1 MNQVIEFTVLG
12 SPVAQARGRAVAM
25 KNGKGI
31 RVYDPKNVKDYKS
44 KFYSAACEVA
54 PAVPID
60 EPIAVWL
67 DIYVERPA
75 SWPKRRT
82 QACTKPDVDNF
93 AKAALD
99 AMESVI
105 YKNDSRI
112 VSLIV
117 EKHLSDKPRVDVRIE
132 VLGE

>member
-12 SPVAQARGRAVAM
+12 SPVAQARGRAV
-25 KNGKGI
+25 KCGDGI
-31 RVYDPKNVKDYKS
+31 RVFDPKKVKDYKA
-44 KFYSAACEVA
+44 KFYAAACESA
-54 PAVPID
+54 PTVPID

-112 VSLIV
+112 VSLLV